1 MNTNGIL
8 KEYYGNVSWNVSE
21 MQVYAIWKANE
32 IQAALVVKKL
42 FKFLQ
47 IA

>member
-8 KEYYGNVSWNVSE
+8 KKCHANVSWNVSE

-32 IQAALVVKKL
+32 IQAALVVKNY
-42 FKFLQ
+42 
-47 IA
+47 